1 MKKIFIIL
9 FPILLSSCSIYTEM
23 PKHERELSQW
33 KLVYYNSDEGACLKG
48 NLSHLIDAVENGKQV
63 RVVMEQG
70 DIICA
75 VDANY
80 LWVKDNIVYAQNNG
94 QVSSHFEGNMLV
106 FQDDSYYWMFIV
118 SSNGD
123 RQAIRWLVGDHNS
136 LGKNNDRISIKW
148 YVKS

>member
-9 FPILLSSCSIYTEM
+9 FPILLSSCTIYTDL
-23 PKHERELSQW
+23 PKHQNEYSSW
-33 KLVYYNSDEGACLKG
+33 NLVYYNTDDGKCLQG
-48 NLSHLIDAVENGKQV
+48 NLSNLIDAVRTGKPI

-70 DIICA
+70 D
-75 VDANY
+75 VTSVANADY
-80 LWVKDNIVYAQNNG
+80 LWVKNNIVYAQNNG
-94 QVSSHFEGNMLV
+94 QVSCHFEGDRMA

-118 SSNGD
+118 STIGD
-123 RQAIRWLVGDHNS
+123 RQAIRWSVGDHNS